1 MELTLERLLAG
12 TASDSFDDGIR
23 FDAEF
28 EPLGGPGETVKP
40 AIYAGAVYQADRR
53 WPPPGD
59 PHHGDKEAHPVFVID
74 NVPSQANR
82 HEEALRR
89 SRGSTGVPEMILDLS
104 DLPGLPPHLP
114 QQLSSWQFPHRNADA
129 YLRDSTLD
137 GTDFGKQQIGRDLFA
152 ATADNAAALVAWWP
166 QALLYGFWQS
176 HLGKKRSQAKHARAW
191 TSEII
196 GWQPAAQNTKV
207 LGLKGDPLNLSIEEA
222 VVHDEQDQEVWT
234 LGAKRDKGDT
244 TKKTKLSELGH
255 GQVPFPKAGEETPA
269 AVSFRRVTQRATVS
283 FAQLRRVGLGP
294 EFGDDAD
301 SATRTLLVAMGLHAH
316 TLAFGRGFALRSGA
330 DLRVSSGAVMWLGLT
345 DESVDALSAE
355 TTAELLQRA
364 KDHAR
369 TVGVPL
375 DGWDTEALKLAP
387 KDNLAKA
394 IESSWPL
401 AQDN

>member
-12 TASDSFDDGIR
+12 TASNSFDDGIR
-23 FDAEF
+23 LDAELD
-28 EPLGGPGETVKP
+28 PLAGPGGTLKP

-59 PHHGDKEAHPVFVID
+59 TQPVSDEPQDVFVID

-82 HEEALRR
+82 LEEALRR
-89 SRGSTGVPEMILDLS
+89 SRASTGVPEMILDLS
-104 DLPGLPPHLP
+104 RLPGLPPHLP
-114 QQLSSWQFPHRNADA
+114 RRLSSWQFPHRNADA
-129 YLRDSTLD
+129 YLRDSILN
-137 GTDFGKQQIGRDLFA
+137 GTDFGKHPIGQDLFA
-152 ATADNAAALVAWWP
+152 ATANTAAALIAWWP

-191 TSEII
+191 ASEII
-196 GWQPAAQNTKV
+196 GWQPAAQDTIV
-207 LGLKGDPLNLSIEEA
+207 QGLKGDPLNLSIEERA
-222 VVHDEQDQEVWT
+222 QYDDTDHEDWH
-234 LGAKRDKGDT
+234 LGTKGE
-244 TKKTKLSELGH
+244 KLSRLGH
-255 GQVPFPKAGEETPA
+255 GQVPFPERNRQNEPVDPTPA

-283 FAQLRRVGLGP
+283 FAHLRRVGLGP
-294 EFGDDAD
+294 DFGEDAD

-316 TLAFGRGFALRSGA
+316 TLAFGRGFALRSGTA
-330 DLRVSSGAVMWLGLT
+330 LRVSSSAATWLGLT
-345 DESVDALSAE
+345 DDAVDPLSAE
-355 TTAELLQRA
+355 TTAQLLHGA

-369 TVGVPL
+369 SVGVPL

-401 AQDN
+401 AQDA